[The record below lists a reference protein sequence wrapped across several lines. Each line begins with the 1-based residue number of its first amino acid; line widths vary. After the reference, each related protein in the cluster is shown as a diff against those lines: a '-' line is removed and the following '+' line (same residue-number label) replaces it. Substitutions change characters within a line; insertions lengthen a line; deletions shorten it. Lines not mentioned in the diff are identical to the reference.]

1 MMKCLVMNNMT
12 RYNFIIY
19 GLKKGDFKQFDE
31 IIVNEI
37 ANNLKADKV
46 KETHRQKYI
55 NKCGQV
61 SYTSTNDRSIIS
73 QINEMIRVSKYK
85 MEADKVNGIETDI
98 YKLNRFLNGFI
109 MLKLPELYSG
119 ETMRSALQ
127 SL

>member
-1 MMKCLVMNNMT
+1 M
-12 RYNFIIY
+12 
-19 GLKKGDFKQFDE
+19 
-31 IIVNEI
+31 
-37 ANNLKADKV
+37 